1 MEPISKQEIITI
13 SQNDLVITD
22 DTIEI
27 VINGKKHTY
36 SLSKLSN
43 KLAKAS
49 RVEREFYELSPSGY
63 GIHWPLV
70 DEDLSIGGILKNK

>member
-1 MEPISKQEIITI
+1 MNSPLTI
-13 SQNDLVITD
+13 FSSDVMITD

-27 VINGKKHTY
+27 VFKGEKHTY
-36 SLSKLSN
+36 SLSKLSD

-70 DEDLSIGGILKNK
+70 DEDLSIGAILRTK